1 MKFRIR
7 VDINSEFTDDKLVK
21 FMSGYSAIAV
31 RHDVNANPH
40 FHAYI
45 DAPMVMSCPAMRA
58 RVDSMFKV
66 KGTDRSVKQCDD
78 DRVLEFVQYLFN
90 TKHGNVATLLFN
102 NTISDTDL
110 ATCISKADDVA
121 KEYERVTR
129 EQRAKRDVI
138 TQYDLAQEIAD
149 TVPESATIKD
159 YTVTAIA
166 VMNRHRKAFC
176 DFSLRKVIFTAM
188 CHREKGKD
196 ALVRRMQEYFQ
207 MD

>member
-7 VDINSEFTDDKLVK
+7 VDITSEFTEEKLVR

-58 RVDSMFKV
+58 RVDSVFKV

-78 DRVLEFVQYLFN
+78 ARVLEFVQYLFN
-90 TKHGNVATLLFN
+90 TKHGNISTLLFN
-102 NTISDTDL
+102 NVISEVDL
-110 ATCISKADDVA
+110 QECMSKADEVA
-121 KEYERVTR
+121 KEYERTTR
-129 EQRAKRDVI
+129 EQRMKKDTI
-138 TQYDLAQEIAD
+138 TQYDLAQEVAD
-149 TVPESATIKD
+149 TVAPGKTVQD
-159 YTVTAIA
+159 YTLAAIA

-188 CHREKGKD
+188 CHSDMGK
-196 ALVRRMQEYFQ
+196 VTPVS
-207 MD
+207 